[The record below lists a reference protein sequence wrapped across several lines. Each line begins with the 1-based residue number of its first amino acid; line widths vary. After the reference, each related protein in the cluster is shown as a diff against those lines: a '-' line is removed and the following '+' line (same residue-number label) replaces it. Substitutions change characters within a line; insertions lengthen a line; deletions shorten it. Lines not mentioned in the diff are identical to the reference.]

1 MTGTGLDDFDGRLL
15 ASALGDA
22 HPRDV
27 GDDSDELEI
36 LDLTQNEF
44 NPGVRAGLL
53 AAEGRP
59 YSRSN
64 YLTSR
69 ISKII
74 GIIVAV
80 AAVPAA
86 SWWSL
91 CPPQLQREGQ
101 ANQIRMDPISLLA
114 TKAHPLNAR
123 SISTAS
129 FV

>member
-1 MTGTGLDDFDGRLL
+1 MAIGIIRQIRIIRIV
-15 ASALGDA
+15 S
-22 HPRDV
+22 
-27 GDDSDELEI
+27 I
-36 LDLTQNEF
+36 IKIIKI
-44 NPGVRAGLL
+44 
-53 AAEGRP
+53 
-59 YSRSN
+59 SRIIRIVSIIKIIRI
-64 YLTSR
+64 SRIIGIIR

-91 CPPQLQREGQ
+91 CSPQLQREGQ

-123 SISTAS
+123 SITTAS
-129 FV
+129 YV